1 MSSEAA
7 AATETDN
14 FAAAFEK
21 LAELGDQNPPADLT
35 DLAETTIESQETP
48 ADETQIGR
56 AHV

>member
-21 LAELGDQNPPADLT
+21 LAE
-35 DLAETTIESQETP
+35 
-48 ADETQIGR
+48 QIGR